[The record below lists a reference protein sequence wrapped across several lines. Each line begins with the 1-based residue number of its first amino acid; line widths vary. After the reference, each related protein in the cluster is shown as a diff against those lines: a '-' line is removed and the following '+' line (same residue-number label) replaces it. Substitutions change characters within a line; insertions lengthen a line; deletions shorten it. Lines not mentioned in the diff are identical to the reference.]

1 MVENNAVDE
10 VLMESVQDDAA
21 LAPDGVDALS
31 EALGISA
38 ADPAAA
44 DDDQQAEADEQDE
57 NLPEPES
64 KALKGRMKAY
74 EQRGYKRAQR
84 EAREA
89 ESRWAEKE
97 RGYQERL
104 AKYERMELEAEAKAF
119 AQKNNVPEK
128 FALEYL
134 QMKKNSGVPADT
146 QQPRGDDGRFASTK
160 AEVADVPTEV
170 RARAASLMAQAEA
183 FEKVTDGKVGK
194 DAILEAF
201 QNDPGVHSKVV
212 NGEWD
217 FTDVGK
223 SLMDVGSQASP
234 RAVRSPN
241 SGKIKTSTFAT
252 MSDEEFSRFN
262 DRIAKGATFDARR

>member
-1 MVENNAVDE
+1 MAEINTVDE
-10 VLMESVQDDAA
+10 SLMESVQDDAA
-21 LAPDGVDALS
+21 LAPEGVDALS
-31 EALGISA
+31 EALGVA
-38 ADPAAA
+38 PAEQNA
-44 DDDQQAEADEQDE
+44 DDDQQAAEDVDD

-89 ESRWAEKE
+89 ESKWAEKE

-104 AKYERMELEAEAKAF
+104 AKYERMELEAEAKEF

-134 QMKKNSGVPADT
+134 QMKKSSGGAVADA
-146 QQPRGDDGRFASTK
+146 QPRSDDGRFAAK
-160 AEVADVPTEV
+160 AEHVEVPSEV
-170 RARAASLMAQAEA
+170 QMRAANLMAQAEA
-183 FEKVTDGKVGK
+183 FEKVTDGQVGK

-201 QNDPGVHSKVV
+201 QNDPDVHSKVV

-223 SLMDVGSQASP
+223 SLMGGNAPAAP

-241 SGKIKTSTFAT
+241 SGKIKASTFAN

-262 DRIAKGATFDARR
+262 DRIAKGAVYDARR

>member
-1 MVENNAVDE
+1 MVERNTVDD

-21 LAPDGVDALS
+21 LAPEGTDALS
-31 EALGISA
+31 EVLGVA
-38 ADPAAA
+38 PAEQNV
-44 DDDQQAEADEQDE
+44 DDDQQTVEDVDD

-89 ESRWAEKE
+89 ESKWAEKE
-97 RGYQERL
+97 RSYQERL
-104 AKYERMELEAEAKAF
+104 AKYERMELEAEAKEF

-134 QMKKNSGVPADT
+134 QMKKNSGGAVVE
-146 QQPRGDDGRFASTK
+146 QQPRSDDGRFASAK
-160 AEVADVPTEV
+160 PEAAEVPSEV

-183 FEKVTDGKVGK
+183 FEKVTDGQVGK
-194 DAILEAF
+194 EAILDAF
-201 QNDPGVHSKVV
+201 QNDPDVHSKVV

-223 SLMDVGSQASP
+223 SLMGASQQAAAP

-241 SGKIKTSTFAT
+241 SGKIKASTFAN

-262 DRIAKGATFDARR
+262 DRIAKGAVFDARR

>member
-1 MVENNAVDE
+1 MVEKNTVDD

-21 LAPDGVDALS
+21 LAPEGADALS
-31 EALGISA
+31 EALGIE
-38 ADPAAA
+38 PAEQNPA
-44 DDDQQAEADEQDE
+44 DDDQQADEQDD

-97 RGYQERL
+97 RSYQERL
-104 AKYERMELEAEAKAF
+104 AKYERMELEAEAKEF

-134 QMKKNSGVPADT
+134 QMKKNSGGAVAE
-146 QQPRGDDGRFASTK
+146 QPRSDDGRFVSAK
-160 AEVADVPTEV
+160 PEAAEVPSEV

-183 FEKVTDGKVGK
+183 FEKVTDGQVGK
-194 DAILEAF
+194 EAILEAF
-201 QNDPGVHSKVV
+201 QNDPDIHSKVV

-223 SLMDVGSQASP
+223 SLMGATQQAAAP

-241 SGKIKTSTFAT
+241 SGKIKASTFAN

-262 DRIAKGATFDARR
+262 DRIAKGAVFDARR

>member
-1 MVENNAVDE
+1 MVDKNTVED

-21 LAPDGVDALS
+21 LAPEGVDALS
-31 EALGISA
+31 EALGVGPSA
-38 ADPAAA
+38 QNA
-44 DDDQQAEADEQDE
+44 DDDQQAVEDMDD

-89 ESRWAEKE
+89 ESKWAEKE
-97 RGYQERL
+97 RSYQERL
-104 AKYERMELEAEAKAF
+104 AKYERMELEAEAKEF

-134 QMKKNSGVPADT
+134 QMKKGSGEAVAD
-146 QQPRGDDGRFASTK
+146 QQPRSEDGRFAAK
-160 AEVADVPTEV
+160 AEPAEVPTEV
-170 RARAASLMAQAEA
+170 RVRAANLMAQAEA
-183 FEKVTDGKVGK
+183 FEKVTDGQVGK
-194 DAILEAF
+194 EAILDAF
-201 QNDPGVHSKVV
+201 QNDPDIHSKVV

-223 SLMDVGSQASP
+223 SLMGVTQQAAAP

-241 SGKIKTSTFAT
+241 SGKIKASTFAN

-262 DRIAKGATFDARR
+262 DRIAKGAVYDARR